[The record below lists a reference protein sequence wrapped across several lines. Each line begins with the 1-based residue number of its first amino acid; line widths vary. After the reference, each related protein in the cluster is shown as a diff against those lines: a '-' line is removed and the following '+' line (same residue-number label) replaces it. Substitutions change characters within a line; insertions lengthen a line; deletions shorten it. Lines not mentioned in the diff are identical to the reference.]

1 MTQKPHDSFSK
12 HYLKGMLEP
21 FGEEVRISFELP
33 PGESQ
38 QVDVWFVPKSRQ
50 PVSELGMLGQMVVSP
65 SLLEVFRNPIGEDDL
80 FGCIEKLCKVRGEL
94 KREAKREKRK
104 IEVDDRPYLWLIVP
118 TASAKTL
125 AGCHAEPKSGWPDG
139 FFFWGETLRIGF
151 VVIHQLPIV
160 PETLF
165 LRLLGRDAVQRQA
178 VAELVQWPEQ
188 PLKTFI
194 FDQITKYQ
202 IMLKSSRTLSKADQ
216 ETMVNIEPIYEAWA
230 NEKRQEG
237 REEGREESDRA
248 ALEAMLTFKF
258 GTIDPDLE
266 ALIPKLLLLDP
277 LARTQQ
283 IMTLSREALLE
294 SQDPLAH

>member
-12 HYLKGMLEP
+12 QYLKGMLEP
-21 FGEEVRISFELP
+21 FGEEVEISFELP

-38 QVDVWFVPKSRQ
+38 QVDVCFVPKSRQ
-50 PVSELGMLGQMVVSP
+50 PVAELGMLGRMVVSP

-104 IEVDDRPYLWLIVP
+104 VLADERPYLWLIVP

-125 AGCHAEPKSGWPDG
+125 AGCHVEPRSGWPDG
-139 FFFWGETLRIGF
+139 CFCFGDMLRIGF
-151 VVIHQLPIV
+151 VLIHQLPVV

-188 PLKTFI
+188 PLKNFI
-194 FDQITKYQ
+194 LDKITKYQ
-202 IMLKSSRTLSKADQ
+202 IMLKSSRTLSKEDQ
-216 ETMVNIEPIYEAWA
+216 EIMVNIEPIYEAWLS
-230 NEKRQEG
+230 EKQQEVH
-237 REEGREESDRA
+237 RA
-248 ALEAMLTFKF
+248 SVEAMLTFKF
-258 GTIDPDLE
+258 GTIDPELE

-277 LARTQQ
+277 LSRTQQ

-294 SQDPLAH
+294 SQ